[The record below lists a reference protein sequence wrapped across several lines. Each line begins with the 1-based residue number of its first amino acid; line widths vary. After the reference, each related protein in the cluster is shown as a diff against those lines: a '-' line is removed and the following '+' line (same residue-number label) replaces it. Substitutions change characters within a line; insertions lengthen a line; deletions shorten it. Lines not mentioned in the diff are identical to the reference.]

1 MEEPKP
7 SSVVFDVTP
16 PDLVSRKR
24 KVMHLVLIGAGM
36 VALNGFG
43 ALVSVV
49 QVTAADPGM
58 GRGAGAHDI
67 ESQAPNPHSNLIFRA
82 TGATSCRDCHRIGT
96 SGDLLPRPIDND
108 MVKQLREK
116 AKGVHGPGR
125 FADCLRC
132 HAGGSKGV
140 EKY

>member
-7 SSVVFDVTP
+7 SSAVFDVTP
-16 PDLVSRKR
+16 PDLVPRKR
-24 KVMHLVLIGAGM
+24 KVRHLVLIGAGM
-36 VALNGFG
+36 VALNDFG
-43 ALVSVV
+43 ALASVV

-58 GRGAGAHDI
+58 GRGSEARDI
-67 ESQAPNPHSNLIFRA
+67 ESQAPNPHGNLIFRA
-82 TGATSCRDCHRIGT
+82 TGATSCRDCHRIGK